1 MILLWIIFLKC
12 SFGCRFLHFKNVLFK
27 RLLIYGLNNQSI
39 DNQFIK
45 YYLPFDGELDQQFFM
60 EDCYELLKNF
70 FMTFL
75 YLIMTSK
82 DMKKT
87 IKLKYFLNYQ
97 LTFNQI
103 NKYSITNFALELIT
117 MIFENDQLKNEGNW
131 SWRK

>member
-1 MILLWIIFLKC
+1 M
-12 SFGCRFLHFKNVLFK
+12 
-27 RLLIYGLNNQSI
+27 IYGLNNQSI

-45 YYLPFDGELDQQFFM
+45 YYLPFDGEFDQQFFM

-82 DMKKT
+82 DMKMT

-103 NKYSITNFALELIT
+103 NKYSITNFAPQLIT
-117 MIFENDQLKNEGNW
+117 MIFENDQLKNEEN
-131 SWRK
+131 